1 MIART
6 APAKVNLY
14 LRIVGRRDDGYHLLD
29 SLVAFAGLADR
40 LEAEDAGDLSLQL
53 DGPFAYTLAVEASDD
68 NLVLR
73 AARLLAARMEVAP
86 RARLR
91 LTKNIP
97 VGAGLGGGSADAA
110 AALRLLSALWQ
121 VQPADADL
129 ADIARELGADVP
141 VCLAGRTTSVSGIGD
156 RVEPAPRLPDCGLVL
171 VHPLVPLSTAS
182 VFRALAQHMPAPPAS
197 APLPILRM
205 SDTISGLAQA
215 LAARGNELTEAAIAL
230 VPQIGTILAT
240 LHATPGCRYAAM
252 SGSGAACFALYDDV
266 MTAEAARF
274 DVERA
279 HPAWWTYAGAFI

>member
-1 MIART
+1 MMTRT

-14 LRIVGRRDDGYHLLD
+14 LRVVGRRDDGYHLLD

-40 LEAEDAGDLSLQL
+40 LEAEAAGDLSLQL
-53 DGPFAYTLAVEASDD
+53 DGPFAYPLAVEVGDD

-73 AARLLAARMEVAP
+73 AARLLGVRMGVVP

-110 AALRLLSALWQ
+110 AALRVLSTLWQ
-121 VQPADADL
+121 VEPADADT

-141 VCLAGRTTSVSGIGD
+141 VCLAARTASVSGIGE
-156 RVEPAPRLPDCGLVL
+156 RVEAAPGLPACGLLL
-171 VHPLVPLSTAS
+171 VHPLVPLPTAA
-182 VFRALAQHMPAPPAS
+182 VFRALAQRMPSPPPAAS
-197 APLPILRM
+197 LTILRM
-205 SDTISGLAQA
+205 PDTVTGLAQA
-215 LAARGNELTEAAIAL
+215 LATRGNDLTEAAVSM

-266 MTAEAARF
+266 MTAEAARL
-274 DVERA
+274 DVEQA